1 MKKLIVISAALA
13 ALTGCATQYPGPANY
28 GTRGYAQAPDAN
40 GWQTVS
46 VTPVP
51 LGTGSRSGDAG
62 VVTSS
67 PVVVNPAPDNVV
79 YSSQPVY
86 APQTV
91 YGAPVYGSPY
101 YGPAPVVVQDPF
113 WYPPVSIGLG
123 FSFGNSWG
131 GGHRHYAPRP
141 RYHRR

>member
-1 MKKLIVISAALA
+1 MKKLIVITAALA

-28 GTRGYAQAPDAN
+28 GTRGYAQAPNAD
-40 GWQTVS
+40 GWQVVS

-51 LGTGSRSGDAG
+51 LGTGARAGDAG

-67 PVVVNPAPDNVV
+67 PVVVNPAPSNPV
-79 YSSQPVY
+79 YVTQPGYSTYPVY
-86 APQTV
+86 A
-91 YGAPVYGSPY
+91 A
-101 YGPAPVVVQDPF
+101 PAPVVVQDPY

-123 FSFGNSWG
+123 LSFGRSWS
-131 GGHRHYAPRP
+131 GHRHHYHPRP

>member
-1 MKKLIVISAALA
+1 MKKLIVITAALA

-28 GTRGYAQAPDAN
+28 GTRGYAQAADPD
-40 GWQTVS
+40 GWQVVS

-51 LGTGSRSGDAG
+51 LGTGARAGDAG

-67 PVVVNPAPDNVV
+67 PVVVNPAPSN
-79 YSSQPVY
+79 PVY
-86 APQTV
+86 ATQPAYSAYPAYPAYPA
-91 YGAPVYGSPY
+91 YGA
-101 YGPAPVVVQDPF
+101 PAPVVVQDPY

-123 FSFGNSWG
+123 FSFGRSWG
-131 GGHRHYAPRP
+131 GHHHHARP